1 VLRRREPLFTRDE
14 VNGLIALLMRIDANL
29 ELLARKAE
37 EGDAEE

>member
-1 VLRRREPLFTRDE
+1 VLRRREPLFTRAE

-37 EGDAEE
+37 EDDAEE